1 MATKLVIASGKRAG
15 KAILLKRSEMLIG
28 RAEECGI
35 RLTSDEISRR
45 HCSIKVVPDTVWVE
59 DLRSRNGT
67 FVNGRRI
74 SEKTKL
80 YDGDLLRVGGLELRI
95 SGGSLAAAGADGS
108 KAPLP
113 KSWSDDDEISRWLLS
128 ESNESPNLHET
139 TQVSAAIP
147 VDDVVEE
154 EAKDVEKSEGDDDGS
169 DSNDED
175 SHQEDSQQDKD
186 VHNHPKNARMTV
198 EELVA
203 ARANPEGMPKQEEKS
218 QGSSREAAAEALK
231 KLFGNR

>member
-45 HCSIKVVPDTVWVE
+45 HCSIKIASDSVCVE

-80 YDGDLLRVGGLELRI
+80 YDGDLLRVGSLELKI
-95 SGGSLAAAGADGS
+95 SGGSRVATETSGS
-108 KAPLP
+108 KAAPP

-139 TQVSAAIP
+139 TQVSIAVP
-147 VDDVVEE
+147 VGDVVNEDIKEAQEPEAEADAGGDESSDQEPHQDEE
-154 EAKDVEKSEGDDDGS
+154 
-169 DSNDED
+169 
-175 SHQEDSQQDKD
+175 
-186 VHNHPKNARMTV
+186 HNHARNARMTV
-198 EELVA
+198 EELRA
-203 ARANPEGMPKQEEKS
+203 ARAHPEGMPKTEDKS

>member
-95 SGGSLAAAGADGS
+95 SGGSLAAPAVDGS

-175 SHQEDSQQDKD
+175 SQQDKD
-186 VHNHPKNARMTV
+186 VHNHPRNARMTV

-203 ARANPEGMPKQEEKS
+203 ARAHPEGMPKQEEKS

>member
-175 SHQEDSQQDKD
+175 SLQDKD
-186 VHNHPKNARMTV
+186 VHNHPRNARMTV

-203 ARANPEGMPKQEEKS
+203 ARAHPEGMPKQEEKS